1 MSGEISDADVS
12 WQSIIEVK
20 ARSDLFANQFGA
32 PIAEFQNRL
41 GPDLVFQGSQGGVSR
56 RSAPARAGWLYKVTT
71 TLLVEGEGPSPPAHF
86 GPMFLDVRDNI
97 LMHSKSI
104 SVDNLG
110 VEQPIVFVVT
120 APDGAA
126 AVRLRLVG
134 GWAQNMDASKLR
146 YTYGAATLYRKIS

>member
-1 MSGEISDADVS
+1 MSVEISDADVS
-12 WQSIIEVK
+12 WQPIIEVK
-20 ARSDLFANQFGA
+20 ARSDLFANQFGT
-32 PIAEFQNRL
+32 PIAEFQNRH

-97 LMHSKSI
+97 LMHSKSV

-120 APDGAA
+120 APDAAA

-134 GWAQNMDASKLR
+134 GWARDINSSNLR
-146 YTYGAATLYRKIS
+146 YTYGPATLYRKIG

>member
-12 WQSIIEVK
+12 WQPIIEVK

-41 GPDLVFQGSQGGVSR
+41 GPDLIFQGSQGGVSR

-71 TLLVEGEGPSPPAHF
+71 TLLVDGKGPSPPAHF
-86 GPMFLDVRDNI
+86 GPMFLDARDNI

-104 SVDNLG
+104 PVENFG
-110 VEQPIVFVVT
+110 VELPVEFLAT
-120 APDGAA
+120 APDCAV

-134 GWAQNMDASKLR
+134 GWAPDMNSSNMR
-146 YTYGAATLYRKIS
+146 YTYSPATLYRKIG